1 MSKGSKIV
9 PYIDGRGTHLA
20 IARVTSYGNTHK
32 PIPIVH
38 NSTVHEPVAIK
49 LPRRILYECT
59 PGKVS
64 AAFSHADDL
73 EGQPAV
79 IWCTDD
85 QRRVTHAFAGIIEKI
100 SSHGLRRFALRVKE
114 PLDPSSLQLPQ
125 LAEA

>member
-38 NSTVHEPVAIK
+38 DNVEREPVAIK

-64 AAFSHADDL
+64 AAFSHAEDL

-79 IWCTDD
+79 IWCTNDSR
-85 QRRVTHAFAGIIEKI
+85 QITHAFFGIIEKI

-114 PLDPSSLQLPQ
+114 RLDPSSLRLPQ
-125 LAEA
+125 LADA